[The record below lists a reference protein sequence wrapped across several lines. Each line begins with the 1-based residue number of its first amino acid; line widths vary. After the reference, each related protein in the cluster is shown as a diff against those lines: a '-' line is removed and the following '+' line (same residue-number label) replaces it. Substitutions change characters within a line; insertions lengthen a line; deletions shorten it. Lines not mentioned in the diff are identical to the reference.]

1 MTPNSS
7 APKQVSFETHIL
19 PQMPFL
25 KNLARR
31 LARPPIE
38 PDDLVQDA
46 LLRAWKY
53 WGTFRHDANSNC
65 QAWLIRILT
74 NVMRSHCAKSR
85 RAAPPPELWVHAP
98 RFAEG
103 RRSAFD
109 VNEALGALSAPN
121 QAVMKMV
128 AIEGRSYAETAAA
141 LGVPIGTV
149 MSRLHRSR
157 QKLESEISNVSSR
170 RKLTRSVSA
179 SGRE

>member
-1 MTPNSS
+1 MSDS
-7 APKQVSFETHIL
+7 FAPQQLSFETHIL
-19 PQMPFL
+19 PQTPFL
-25 KNLARR
+25 KKLARR
-31 LARPPIE
+31 LARPPLE

-85 RAAPPPELWVHAP
+85 RAAPPPELSVHAP
-98 RFAEG
+98 HFAAG

-121 QAVMKMV
+121 RAVMKMV
-128 AIEGRSYAETAAA
+128 AIEGRSYAEVAVA

-157 QKLESEISNVSSR
+157 
-170 RKLTRSVSA
+170 RKLAAEMAGDPRRC
-179 SGRE
+179 G